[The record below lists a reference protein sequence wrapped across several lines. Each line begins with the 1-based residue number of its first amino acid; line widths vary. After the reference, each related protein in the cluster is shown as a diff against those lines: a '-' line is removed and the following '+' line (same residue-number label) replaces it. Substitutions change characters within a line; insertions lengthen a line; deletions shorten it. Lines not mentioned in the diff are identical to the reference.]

1 MPKLKIILYGQVPSQ
16 KNGKMIA
23 INKHTNRPFVASNK
37 NVREWKQ
44 NVALQL
50 TQGKYECIKGQ
61 VKISIIFYNKD
72 QRKRDLDN
80 MTTSVLDTLKN
91 SNIIE
96 DDNCFIVNEVHSYFG
111 GVEKYNP
118 RAEVIIEQK

>member
-1 MPKLKIILYGQVPSQ
+1 MVLKIILYGQVISQ
-16 KNGKMIA
+16 KNSKMIA
-23 INKHTNRPFVASNK
+23 INKHTNKPFVASNK

-50 TQGKYECIKGQ
+50 SKFEHVSGQ
-61 VKISIIFYNKD
+61 VRIGIKFYNKD

-80 MTTSVLDTLKN
+80 MTTSVLDALKN

-96 DDNCFIVNEVHSYFG
+96 DDNCFIVTELHSYFG
-111 GVEKYNP
+111 GIDKNNP
-118 RAEVIIEQK
+118 RAEILIEQK